1 MSELNETETINN
13 EEEIIEDIQKIS
25 IKNEEDINVE
35 LNEKQKEAINI
46 VLSGKNLFLTGSAG
60 TGKSYTL
67 LYIVKLLQKKS
78 KKFGLTAMTGCA
90 ASLINAQT
98 LHSYLGLG
106 LGKDTVENII
116 KNIKKRST
124 IYNRIKTLEVLIIDE
139 ISILDLELFEK
150 ISLILKKIKNN
161 DKHYGDIQL
170 ILVGDFCQLPP
181 INGKYCFESELWNEL
196 NIEIIELIEL
206 VRQQDDIT
214 FQKIL
219 HYVRKGKCT
228 KKIYDILVILKDTK
242 FDNDI
247 EPTKLFPIN
256 VDVDKI
262 NECKFNKLIKEN
274 NNIIKIYKAKSSKD
288 NSTIVDKYDVKL
300 TIKAQVMITRNI
312 DVLNG
317 LVNGTRGV
325 IIYMDN
331 EEDFIVIKDIYGKKH
346 KIEYFKDINQ
356 NVKNNESWI
365 LHMPVRL
372 AYALS
377 CHKSQGMTIDALE
390 VDLGKNIFAAGQLY
404 TALSRAK
411 TLNSIKIIDIDA
423 KSFITNSKV
432 KKFYKL

>member
-1 MSELNETETINN
+1 MTNLN
-13 EEEIIEDIQKIS
+13 D
-25 IKNEEDINVE
+25 
-35 LNEKQKEAINI
+35 KQKEAIEV
-46 VLSGKNLFLTGSAG
+46 VLNNKNLFLTGSAG

-67 LYIVKLLQKKS
+67 LYIVELLEKNS
-78 KKFGLTAMTGCA
+78 KKYGLTAMTGCA

-98 LHSYLGLG
+98 LHSFLGLG
-106 LGKDTVENII
+106 LGKDTVDNII
-116 KNIKKRST
+116 KNIKKRAV
-124 IYNRIKTLEVLIIDE
+124 IYNRIKKLEVLIIDE

-150 ISLILKKIKNN
+150 ISSVLKKIKDI
-161 DKHYGDIQL
+161 DKPFGDTQL

-181 INGKYCFESELWNEL
+181 INGKYCFESKLWNEI
-196 NIEIIELIEL
+196 NIETVELVDL
-206 VRQQDDIT
+206 VRQQDDIL

-219 HYVRKGKCT
+219 QFIRKGKCS
-228 KKIYDILVILKDTK
+228 KKIYEILLNMKENV

-262 NECKFNKLIKEN
+262 NNSEFEKLTIINKN
-274 NNIIKIYKAKSSKD
+274 NIKIYKAKSSID
-288 NSTIVDKYDVKL
+288 NSYIVNTYDIKL
-300 TIKAQVMITRNI
+300 TINAQIMITRNI

-317 LVNGTRGV
+317 LVNGTRG
-325 IIYMDN
+325 IILYMD
-331 EEDFIVIKDIYGKKH
+331 EEYIIIKDVNGKKH
-346 KIEYFKDINQ
+346 RIDYYKDINY
-356 NVKNNESWI
+356 NIKNNESWI

-372 AYALS
+372 AYAIS

-411 TLNSIKIIDIDA
+411 TLKSIKIIDIDVN
-423 KSFITNSKV
+423 SFITNSKV